1 MVPYSSW
8 LSAGDNSWQL
18 TAATLVGLMSIP
30 ALAVLY
36 GGLVQKK
43 WAINTVLMVFCTFC
57 LTLIVWVLWAFKMGF
72 GTPLVHTFL
81 GDPRSVLG
89 HAAEEGQASI
99 PLLNGLMPNFRFPES
114 SLMYFQ
120 FVFAAITPIL
130 FIGSVIG
137 RVSFKVWLIFV
148 PLWIT
153 FAYAVNAFLLWGG
166 GYWAGKGALDFSGGY
181 VIHLAA
187 GVSGFVAAAVVGPR
201 LKRDRERA
209 IPNNLLFV
217 AVGAGILWLGW
228 NGFNGGDPYFAG
240 ADAAAAVVNTNVAT
254 AVAMMTWIVM
264 DMAFSSEKKPTF
276 LGGVNGMICGLV
288 GITPAAG
295 YVNGFGA
302 ILIGLLDS
310 AIVWVAWYYL
320 PKYVWPFNKVDDAL
334 GVVYTHGI
342 AGLFGGLMVGLF
354 ADPKMIEYIGL
365 GKNPSVSGAGLF
377 YGHPK
382 QLAIQAGAALT
393 IIIWDAA
400 VTFVILMVIKYVFRM
415 NLRLPDDVLEIGDV
429 AVHGEEA
436 YPSDELVSVSA
447 TSIAD
452 EARSVDGKVPEKAVT
467 ALEGRYLA
475 RRACAACGRSVT
487 GSASGHPRREV
498 PGCVTR
504 SDARLPG
511 AAAQPGGGHGQARQR
526 DHRPGHR
533 PEGGA
538 GHDAPADHAGALES
552 EDDSGQR
559 DEKSHADEQGPPH
572 NGCLFPA
579 RWAWPVK
586 CLHPGNGLASA
597 AVHGTAVSGRGRL
610 PPATRTRALR

>member
-1 MVPYSSW
+1 MSLLLRERDTSRIALPARASVPRTGLRRAEPRWTGLTRRSARTSRSNLARTRYRPRNNREIPLKLAHGTHALQVYGAAGVEPAQKLDPRRPYCPHGGIVNPYPSW
-8 LSAGDNSWQL
+8 LSAGDNSWQM

-43 WAINTVLMVFCTFC
+43 WAMNTVLMVFTTFC
-57 LTLIVWVLWAFKMGF
+57 LVLITWVLWAFKMGF
-72 GTPLVHTFL
+72 GTPLISTFV

-89 HAAEEGQASI
+89 HTAEQGQANI

-114 SLMYFQ
+114 SLVYFQ

-137 RVSFKVWLIFV
+137 RISFRVWMIFV

-209 IPNNLLFV
+209 IPNNLMFV

-228 NGFNGGDPYFAG
+228 NGFNGGDPYFASQ
-240 ADAAAAVVNTNVAT
+240 DAAAAVINTNLAT
-254 AVAMMTWIVM
+254 AVAMMTWIIM
-264 DMAFSSEKKPTF
+264 DMAFSPEKKPTF
-276 LGGVNGMICGLV
+276 LGGLNGMICGLV

-295 YVNGFGA
+295 YVNGLGA
-302 ILIGLLDS
+302 IIIGLVCS
-310 AIVWVAWYYL
+310 AIVWVAWMYL

-342 AGLFGGLMVGLF
+342 AGLFGGLLVGLL
-354 ADPKMIEYIGL
+354 ADPNMIVYLGL

-377 YGHPK
+377 YGHGH
-382 QLAIQAGAALT
+382 QLLVQAGAALT
-393 IIIWDAA
+393 IIVWDAA

-415 NLRLPDDVLEIGDV
+415 NLRLPDDQLEIGDV

-436 YPSDELVSVSA
+436 YPSEDLVSVGS
-447 TSIAD
+447 SMAD
-452 EARSVDGKVPEKAVT
+452 EASPTSREPEKAAT
-467 ALEGRYLA
+467 A
-475 RRACAACGRSVT
+475 
-487 GSASGHPRREV
+487 
-498 PGCVTR
+498 
-504 SDARLPG
+504 
-511 AAAQPGGGHGQARQR
+511 
-526 DHRPGHR
+526 
-533 PEGGA
+533 
-538 GHDAPADHAGALES
+538 
-552 EDDSGQR
+552 DDI
-559 DEKSHADEQGPPH
+559 
-572 NGCLFPA
+572 
-579 RWAWPVK
+579 
-586 CLHPGNGLASA
+586 
-597 AVHGTAVSGRGRL
+597 
-610 PPATRTRALR
+610 